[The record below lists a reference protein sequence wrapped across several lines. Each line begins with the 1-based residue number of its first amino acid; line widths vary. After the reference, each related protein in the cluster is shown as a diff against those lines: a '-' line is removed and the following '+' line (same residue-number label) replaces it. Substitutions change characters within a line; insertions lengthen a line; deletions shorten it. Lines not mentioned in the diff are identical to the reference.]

1 MSVPLFSVPLFSP
14 GRTTHP
20 VGREL
25 PNAWGLYDMH
35 GNVCEWGQDWHGDS
49 SGAVTD
55 PTGPADGSDRVI
67 RGGGWE
73 RHAESCRSAY
83 RNGYYPS
90 LRSNDYGFRVTLS
103 PSVKKAEP

>member
-55 PTGPADGSDRVI
+55 PTGPADGSGRVI
-67 RGGGWE
+67 RGGGSDFI
-73 RHAESCRSAY
+73 AEICRSAY
-83 RNGYYPS
+83 HSGFGPS
-90 LRSNDYGFRVTLS
+90 FRSLSYCGFRVCLS
-103 PSVKKAEP
+103 PSGK